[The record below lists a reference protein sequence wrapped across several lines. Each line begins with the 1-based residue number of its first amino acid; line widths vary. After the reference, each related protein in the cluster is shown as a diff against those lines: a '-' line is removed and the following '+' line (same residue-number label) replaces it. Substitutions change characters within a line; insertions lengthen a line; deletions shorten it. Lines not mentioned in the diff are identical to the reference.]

1 MDKLSTCS
9 NNAADD
15 INSDEDKA
23 DIDNNNFADDTQAE
37 TKIEPKTKKK
47 EKVVGAKFAP
57 TTKSVKF

>member
-1 MDKLSTCS
+1 MDNLSTFS
-9 NNAADD
+9 NTAADD

-47 EKVVGAKFAP
+47 EKVVGDNLSP